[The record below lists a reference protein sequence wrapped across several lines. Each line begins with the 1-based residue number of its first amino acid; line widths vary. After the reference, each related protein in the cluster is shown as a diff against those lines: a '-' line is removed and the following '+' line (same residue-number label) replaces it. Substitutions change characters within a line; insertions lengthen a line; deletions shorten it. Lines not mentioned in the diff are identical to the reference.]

1 MVSLG
6 ECYSSKVDNRIVGH
20 TYVVNGPA
28 QSGKTSLVYWALRH
42 DEMET
47 AIVVVDCAIYKTEM
61 QFIQKLAR
69 EIGEQLGIAGLDKRA
84 ITQENIKFS

>member
-1 MVSLG
+1 MVPLG
-6 ECYSSKVDNRIVGH
+6 QAYSSKVDGRIVGH
-20 TYVVNGPA
+20 TYIISGPA

-42 DEMET
+42 DEGET

-69 EIGEQLGIAGLDKRA
+69 EVG
-84 ITQENIKFS
+84 